1 LIKLNFLKMR
11 TDRLLKK
18 NRADRS
24 TVSYKKAAKIGIIF
38 SVEDKPKHETVKELI
53 RKFEHD
59 GKQVEVL
66 EFLPNNKDNYEF
78 KFNFF
83 SEKDLSLWGDITSA
97 DAINFSEIP
106 FDFLYYLDTTPNPL
120 VLNILA
126 RSQAKCRVGC
136 AWEDGLP
143 YFEFMI
149 ESMNGLRD
157 MIDSMYKYTTQLK

>member
-1 LIKLNFLKMR
+1 MR

-18 NRADRS
+18 NKAVRS
-24 TVSYKKAAKIGIIF
+24 TVSYKKAEKIGIIF
-38 SVEDKPKHETVKELI
+38 SVEDKPKHDTVKELV
-53 RKFEHD
+53 RKFEQD

-83 SEKDLSLWGDITSA
+83 SEKDLSLLGHITSP
-97 DAINFSEIP
+97 DAINFAEVP

-149 ESMNGLRD
+149 DSLNGLRE

>member
-1 LIKLNFLKMR
+1 M
-11 TDRLLKK
+11 LKK
-18 NRADRS
+18 NKAARN
-24 TVSYKKAAKIGIIF
+24 TVAYKKAEKIGIIF
-38 SVEDKPKHETVKELI
+38 SVEDKPKHENVKELV

-66 EFLPNNKDNYEF
+66 EFLPDDKDNYEF

-83 SEKDLSLWGDITSA
+83 SEKDLSFLGDITSQ
-97 DAINFSEIP
+97 DAINFAEVP

-136 AWEDGLP
+136 AWDDGHA

-149 ESMNGLRD
+149 ESMNGLRE